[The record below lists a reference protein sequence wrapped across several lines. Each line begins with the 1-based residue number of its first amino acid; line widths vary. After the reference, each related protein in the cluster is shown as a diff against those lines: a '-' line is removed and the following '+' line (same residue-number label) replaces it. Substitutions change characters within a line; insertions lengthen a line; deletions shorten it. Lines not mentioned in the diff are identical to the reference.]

1 MSAVTK
7 RKKVGDY
14 FRPMCDLALIS
25 GSGFSL
31 FFFFFFSVFDMMGE
45 KGKEEGEE
53 ELADGSSG
61 MVFFVVKCGKNG
73 IGLRYCRCNR

>member
-1 MSAVTK
+1 MTLHSS
-7 RKKVGDY
+7 VGV
-14 FRPMCDLALIS
+14 
-25 GSGFSL
+25 GSLS
-31 FFFFFFSVFDMMGE
+31 FFFFLSVFDMMGE

>member
-25 GSGFSL
+25 GSGFS
-31 FFFFFFSVFDMMGE
+31 FFFLSVFDMMGE

-61 MVFFVVKCGKNG
+61 MVFVVVKCGKNG

>member
-1 MSAVTK
+1 
-7 RKKVGDY
+7 
-14 FRPMCDLALIS
+14 MCDLAPIS

-31 FFFFFFSVFDMMGE
+31 LLFFLSVFDMIGE

>member
-14 FRPMCDLALIS
+14 FRPMCDLAPIS

-31 FFFFFFSVFDMMGE
+31 LLFFLSVFDMIGE